1 MNEWLDLRAIWK
13 KLVFRMKL
21 LAVFASGSGTNAEN
35 IIRYFQNHDSVRV
48 SMIFCN
54 DPDAGVVNRVEGLDL
69 DLVLFNRE
77 QFYKSFFVIDR
88 LKQRNIDLVVLAGFL
103 WLIPP
108 AFIREYSGRIINIH
122 PALLPSY
129 GGKGMY
135 GSNVHRAVLE
145 SGDSE
150 SGISIHYVNEEYDRG
165 EIIFQSRC
173 PVNPGDTPE
182 SLAARIHELEYL
194 HYPRVIENLLFEKSV
209 YGSGKKL

>member
-1 MNEWLDLRAIWK
+1 MNESPDLRGIGK
-13 KLVFRMKL
+13 KLVFRMKH

-35 IIRYFQNHDSVRV
+35 IIRYFQNHEAARV
-48 SMIFCN
+48 SMVLCN
-54 DPDAGVVNRVEGLDL
+54 DPDAGVVKRVDDL
-69 DLVLFNRE
+69 DVDLVIFDRDE
-77 QFYKSFFVIDR
+77 FYNSFFVIDL
-88 LKQRNIDLVVLAGFL
+88 LKYRNIDLVVLAGFL

-108 AFIREYSGRIINIH
+108 SFINEFSGRIINIH

-165 EIIFQSRC
+165 EIIFQARC
-173 PVNPGDTPE
+173 PVNQDDTPG

-194 HYPRVIENLLFEKSV
+194 HYPRVIENLLPRK
-209 YGSGKKL
+209 GS